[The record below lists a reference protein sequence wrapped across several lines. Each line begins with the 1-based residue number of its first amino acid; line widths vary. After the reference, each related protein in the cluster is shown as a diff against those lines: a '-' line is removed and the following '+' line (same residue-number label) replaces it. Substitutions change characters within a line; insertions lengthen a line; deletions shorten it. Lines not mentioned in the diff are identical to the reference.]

1 MRLADTLR
9 IAMSNLWKR
18 KLRTTLT
25 VFAVVIGATL
35 IALMVSLG
43 VGLQDYVTGQL
54 RSLSVPDVISVEPKS
69 SLGVASV
76 LLGATGFGAPQE
88 VQEGQ
93 VSPYLNIK
101 SLTGE
106 DVERIRAVGHVDA
119 VEPLVYIMPRW
130 VQMEGDE
137 KKYQLQ
143 LLGSPNYE
151 IRQRKLDAGRP
162 FERGE
167 RGVAVVAHDFLE
179 TWGLSDPQA
188 ALGRT
193 ISIRVPLGYQINPL
207 SSREPEGQDF
217 QFEIIG
223 VFQDSIL
230 STEVAVPME
239 DAITMARYFN
249 EDDEAYTQ
257 KDMGLALSVHVDD
270 PDQVNAVAREIES
283 LGDYAAE
290 TPEESASSLAGGFR
304 AIQAVLSIFGLIAL
318 AVASLSI
325 INTLI
330 MATYERTREI
340 GVMKAVGASKGTIR
354 LLFTV
359 EAGSIGFWGGVI
371 GLAVAWILGM
381 IVNVVS
387 HLTFLRDYKNFDIS
401 VFPLWLVLAVIALT
415 TCVALVA
422 GLLPAT
428 RAANLDPVEALR
440 YE

>member
-1 MRLADTLR
+1 MRFADTIR

-25 VFAVVIGATL
+25 IFAVVIGATL

-69 SLGVASV
+69 SLGVASI

-93 VSPYLNIK
+93 AYPYLNIK

-106 DVERIRAVGHVDA
+106 DVKRIRAVEHVDA
-119 VEPLVYIMPRW
+119 VEPIAYIMPRW
-130 VQMEGDE
+130 VQLEDDE

-143 LLGSPNYE
+143 LLGSPLYE
-151 IRQRKLDAGRP
+151 IRQRRLDAGRA
-162 FERGE
+162 FEPDE
-167 RGVAVVAHDFLE
+167 QGVAVIAHDFLE
-179 TWGLSDPQA
+179 TWGLKDPEE
-188 ALGRT
+188 ALGKT
-193 ISIRVPLGYQINPL
+193 ISIRVPMGYQINPL
-207 SSREPEGQDF
+207 SSKEPEGQDY
-217 QFEIIG
+217 QFKIVG

-249 EDDEAYTQ
+249 QDDEAYTE

-270 PDQVNAVAREIES
+270 PAQVDAVAREIEN
-283 LGDYAAE
+283 LGEYAAE
-290 TPEESASSLAGGFR
+290 TPEESATSLAGGFR
-304 AIQAVLSIFGLIAL
+304 AVQAVLSIVGLIAL

-340 GVMKAVGASKGTIR
+340 GVMKAVGAGKGTIR

-359 EAGSIGFWGGVI
+359 EAGSIGFWGGVVGI
-371 GLAVAWILGM
+371 AVAWILGQ
-381 IVNVVS
+381 IVNLVS
-387 HLTFLRDYKNFDIS
+387 HLTFLENYKSFDIS

-415 TCVALVA
+415 TGVALVA
-422 GLLPAT
+422 GLLPAA